1 MGVHPLVR
9 AAVAVAAL
17 SALGAPALLPPVAA
31 GSAPVSAASASD
43 GETRTE
49 RGCPE
54 RSLSLRDGTGKL
66 QCVPLPAADDVR
78 PDRGARGR
86 RLAQTRIGDTPRHF
100 ETSAVADHVPRL
112 PDRPEDWRSYQLP
125 VDPLVR
131 VYAPEESFDGRPRHG
146 IELAG
151 EPGAAVTLVD
161 LAEQTGDAEV
171 VLVGELYGVTVAVR
185 QRVKGP
191 AGERTYLVIYGRL
204 ARPGP
209 SIVNGAELG
218 PLSVIGYLHDEEE
231 PTVYVEVREQQAEP
245 RQPAAHLHQ
254 LVDSGLTVAIDPR
267 NVFPLAKK

>member
-1 MGVHPLVR
+1 M
-9 AAVAVAAL
+9 
-17 SALGAPALLPPVAA
+17 
-31 GSAPVSAASASD
+31 
-43 GETRTE
+43 T
-49 RGCPE
+49 
-54 RSLSLRDGTGKL
+54 
-66 QCVPLPAADDVR
+66 LPAAEDPR
-78 PDRGARGR
+78 PDRGARTR
-86 RLAQTRIGDTPRHF
+86 RLAQTEIGDAPRHF

-131 VYAPEESFDGRPRHG
+131 VYAPEVNFDGRPRHG

-151 EPGAAVTLVD
+151 EAGAAVTLID
-161 LAEQTGDAEV
+161 LSGQDGDAEV

-191 AGERTYLVIYGRL
+191 GGERTFLVFYGHL

-231 PTVYVEVREQQAEP
+231 PTVYVEVREQQADL
-245 RQPAAHLHQ
+245 RQPAAHLSQ
-254 LVDSGLTVAIDPR
+254 LIDSGLTVAVDPR
-267 NVFPLAKK
+267 NVFPLAPK

>member
-1 MGVHPLVR
+1 VKAA
-9 AAVAVAAL
+9 AAVAVL
-17 SALGAPALLPPVAA
+17 SALGAPAMQPSSALGSGASPAPSSSA
-31 GSAPVSAASASD
+31 GEA
-43 GETRTE
+43 RTQ
-49 RGCPE
+49 RACPE

-66 QCVPLPAADDVR
+66 QCVPLPEEEDPRAG
-78 PDRGARGR
+78 RGARGR
-86 RLAQTRIGDTPRHF
+86 RLAQTALGDAPRHF

-151 EPGAAVTLVD
+151 EAGAAVTLVD
-161 LAEQTGDAEV
+161 LVGQVGDAEV

-185 QRVKGP
+185 HRVEGP

-209 SIVNGAELG
+209 SVVNGADLG

-231 PTVYVEVREQQAEP
+231 PTVYVEVRERQAEP